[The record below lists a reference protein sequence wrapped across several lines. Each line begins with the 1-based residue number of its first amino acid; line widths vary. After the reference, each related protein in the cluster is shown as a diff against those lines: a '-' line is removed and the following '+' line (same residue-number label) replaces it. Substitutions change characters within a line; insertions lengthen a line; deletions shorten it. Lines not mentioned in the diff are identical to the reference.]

1 MDSRPYDV
9 IIIDDDQVIRF
20 YVSLCLSEAGFHC
33 LEASNGQDALDKLDA
48 LAPGQLPRI
57 ALVDVRMP
65 VLDGFGFVLEARKKG
80 PLNNMEVVFVT
91 SELLAP
97 EVEIGGSVFKVYSKP
112 HHIDLLISQL
122 NGHHFSSNQAL
133 T

>member
-1 MDSRPYDV
+1 MDSRLYDV

-20 YVSLCLSEAGFHC
+20 YVSLCLTEAGFRC
-33 LEASNGQDALDKLDA
+33 LEACNGRDALDKLSLLPEGA
-48 LAPGQLPRI
+48 LPGL

-80 PLNNMEVVFVT
+80 FLQRMEVLFVT

-97 EVEIGGSVFKVYSKP
+97 AVKIGDCDYKVSSKP
-112 HHIDLLISQL
+112 LNLDLLISNL
-122 NGHHFSSNQAL
+122 GRRMNVEMH
-133 T
+133 